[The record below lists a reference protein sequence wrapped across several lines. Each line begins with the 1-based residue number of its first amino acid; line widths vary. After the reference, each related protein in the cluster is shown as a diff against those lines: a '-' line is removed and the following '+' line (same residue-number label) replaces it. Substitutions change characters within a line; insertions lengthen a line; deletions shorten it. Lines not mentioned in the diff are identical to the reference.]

1 MSAEFAQAPN
11 HDLLVRAMQ
20 TADSEQEE
28 IVMLLQVRKA
38 DLDRQYQERMFTA
51 SQPWNRLAATEDQQA
66 QPAGLVKEVTV
77 PQTGQTAQHQRSA
90 LPLAPQLT
98 FLLRHIQKT
107 HKENA
112 GGDRQAP
119 TEVSRIQ
126 MVNDI

>member
-1 MSAEFAQAPN
+1 M
-11 HDLLVRAMQ
+11 V
-20 TADSEQEE
+20 
-28 IVMLLQVRKA
+28 
-38 DLDRQYQERMFTA
+38 TA
-51 SQPWNRLAATEDQQA
+51 SRPWNRLAATEGRQA
-66 QPAGLVKEVTV
+66 PLVGRAKEVTV

-90 LPLAPQLT
+90 LPLAPPLT

-126 MVNDI
+126 MVNDIRSERIVLVRLPARSERLGRQIEALHTRWKLYGGKMVSQTSVLPLW